1 MLEGKA
7 SRVIRVLLVNWPKT
21 WDLRG
26 LAKEASVS
34 LPTAQR
40 VSNTLLKE
48 NYAIRERK
56 RGEVKL
62 MAPLLLLKRWAAY
75 NHFASRHKFVRYYT
89 FEEEIGKF
97 LELMKS
103 TQGPQYALT
112 TLVGASYV
120 APYVR
125 AVDIYFYVQ
134 SEEDAEKWARL
145 LNLQPTER
153 GGNIMFVV
161 PDDTEVLYGMQNI
174 NGINVV
180 SNVQLYVDLFNY
192 AGRGEEAADALIK
205 KMEKDWAKVRA

>member
-1 MLEGKA
+1 M
-7 SRVIRVLLVNWPKT
+7 IRVLLVNWPKT
-21 WDLRG
+21 WNLRG
-26 LAKEASVS
+26 LAKEADVS

-56 RGEVKL
+56 RGELKL
-62 MAPLLLLKRWAAY
+62 MNPLLLLKRWAAY
-75 NHFASRHKFVRYYT
+75 NHFASRHRFVRYYT
-89 FEEEIGKF
+89 FEQEIGKF

-103 TQGPQYALT
+103 KPGPPYALT
-112 TLVGASYV
+112 TLVGALQI

-125 AVDIYFYVQ
+125 PVDIYFYVQ
-134 SEEDAEKWARL
+134 SEEDAKKWATL
-145 LNLQPTER
+145 LDLKPTER
-153 GGNIMFVV
+153 GGNIVFVV
-161 PDDTEVLYGMQNI
+161 PDDQQVFYGMQTI
-174 NGINVV
+174 NSINVV